1 MPTWQIWKLSIS
13 LKFSE
18 SPDLHVSSPNC
29 FCNQQTQFFSFTQEQ
44 VAWHQHKYRIWIQNF
59 VEDNALMLMWH
70 HVQTAQL
77 TPKRVN
83 VYVFLSQK
91 LSWMVALLGLYY
103 KWRRTDCWHCSK
115 HKAVLRFLGC
125 FCSIFVVLTE
135 LWR

>member
-1 MPTWQIWKLSIS
+1 MPTWQIWKLSIL

-18 SPDLHVSSPNC
+18 SPDLHVSSPNR

-44 VAWHQHKYRIWIQNF
+44 VAWHQYKYRIWIQNF
-59 VEDNALMLMWH
+59 VENNALMLMWH

-77 TPKRVN
+77 APKRVN
-83 VYVFLSQK
+83 VYAFLSQK

-115 HKAVLRFLGC
+115 YKAVLRVLGC